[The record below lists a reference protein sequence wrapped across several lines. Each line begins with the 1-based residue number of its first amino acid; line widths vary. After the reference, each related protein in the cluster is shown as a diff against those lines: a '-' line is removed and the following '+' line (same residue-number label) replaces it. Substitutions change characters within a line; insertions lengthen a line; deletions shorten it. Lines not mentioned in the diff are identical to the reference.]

1 MHGGHAD
8 EAPRTV
14 KLYVNR
20 DVEFDCVE
28 AAVATHTLHM
38 PSAMS
43 DEAEFPLS
51 LAKFNNVSSV
61 SLFVCDNYGGSVC
74 RLQYVGLKGT
84 FLAPKVTPPCSCVQP
99 QLQPPL
105 HTLPHTH
112 SLTHHSLTH
121 TPSHTPSHTFPHTHS
136 LTYTFTHTLS
146 HTLPHTHSLTQTPS
160 HTLPHTRARR

>member
-38 PSAMS
+38 PSTMS

-84 FLAPKVTPPCSCVQP
+84 FLAPKVTPPCSCMQP

-112 SLTHHSLTH
+112 SLTR
-121 TPSHTPSHTFPHTHS
+121 TP
-136 LTYTFTHTLS
+136 S
-146 HTLPHTHSLTQTPS
+146 HTLPHTHSLTHTPS

>member
-1 MHGGHAD
+1 MQVHGGHAD

-51 LAKFNNVSSV
+51 LAKFNNVSSM

-84 FLAPKVTPPCSCVQP
+84 FLAPQVTPPCSCVQP
-99 QLQPPL
+99 QLLPPL

-112 SLTHHSLTH
+112 SLTH
-121 TPSHTPSHTFPHTHS
+121 TPSHACAQVRVGAIKNAVYEAKPQTHGA
-136 LTYTFTHTLS
+136 L
-146 HTLPHTHSLTQTPS
+146 
-160 HTLPHTRARR
+160 RRPAAWRCAA

>member
-99 QLQPPL
+99 QLQLPL
-105 HTLPHTH
+105 HTLPYTL
-112 SLTHHSLTH
+112 SLTHS
-121 TPSHTPSHTFPHTHS
+121 
-136 LTYTFTHTLS
+136 
-146 HTLPHTHSLTQTPS
+146 PS
-160 HTLPHTRARR
+160 HTLPHSHSLTRTPSLARAQVRVGAIKNAVYEAKPQLHGALRRPAAWRCAA

>member
-38 PSAMS
+38 PSTMS

-112 SLTHHSLTH
+112 SLTRVRAGEGGRHKKRGVRGQAADARCAAP
-121 TPSHTPSHTFPHTHS
+121 PSC
-136 LTYTFTHTLS
+136 LALCGVTLALRS
-146 HTLPHTHSLTQTPS
+146 QG
-160 HTLPHTRARR
+160 

>member
-38 PSAMS
+38 PSTMS

-84 FLAPKVTPPCSCVQP
+84 FLAPKVTPPCSCMQP

-112 SLTHHSLTH
+112 SLTR
-121 TPSHTPSHTFPHTHS
+121 TPSHA
-136 LTYTFTHTLS
+136 
-146 HTLPHTHSLTQTPS
+146 
-160 HTLPHTRARR
+160 RAQVRVGAIKNAVYEAKPQLHGAPRRAAFAAA

>member
-8 EAPRTV
+8 EAARTV
-14 KLYVNR
+14 KLYVNH

-38 PSAMS
+38 PSTMS

-51 LAKFNNVSSV
+51 LAKFNNVSSM

-99 QLQPPL
+99 ELQPPL
-105 HTLPHTH
+105 HTPSHTIPQ
-112 SLTHHSLTH
+112 THHFLTH
-121 TPSHTPSHTFPHTHS
+121 TP
-136 LTYTFTHTLS
+136 S
-146 HTLPHTHSLTQTPS
+146 HTLPHTHSLT
-160 HTLPHTRARR
+160 RARAGEGGRHQQRCVRGQAAAARCAAPPAALRCAA